1 MTKTS
6 PDDARC
12 VVWALG
18 EYFFFS
24 LYFLAT
30 KKNFIALIYKICDRG
45 VTEADG
51 DQNGLKRCIWHR
63 VGPRSVFFL
72 TLHIFSVLTNIL

>member
-30 KKNFIALIYKICDRG
+30 NKIFIALIYKIRDRG
-45 VTEADG
+45 VTEADSN
-51 DQNGLKRCIWHR
+51 QNRLKQHIWHHL
-63 VGPRSVFFL
+63 GPRSVFFF
-72 TLHIFSVLTNIL
+72 TLHIFSALTNIL